1 MNKFSPAVTEPEK
14 YGKYA
19 DNYVL
24 KDEKLLSEL
33 TGIKAGSK
41 EITSARNIMQIKP
54 EDVIKEADRTNLN
67 LKSEDI
73 EKNSVKQELSGKA
86 NEVPVKENNNLT
98 KN

>member
-1 MNKFSPAVTEPEK
+1 M
-14 YGKYA
+14 
-19 DNYVL
+19 L

-67 LKSEDI
+67 LKSEDL
-73 EKNSVKQELSGKA
+73 EKKPANQELSGKTEEA
-86 NEVPVKENNNLT
+86 PVKDNNLI
-98 KN
+98 K